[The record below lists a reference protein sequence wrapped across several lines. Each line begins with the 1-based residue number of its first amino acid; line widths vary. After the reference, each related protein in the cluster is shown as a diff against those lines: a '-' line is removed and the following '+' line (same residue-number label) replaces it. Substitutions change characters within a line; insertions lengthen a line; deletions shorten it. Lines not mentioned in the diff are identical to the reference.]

1 MKTAYTTPRIK
12 VVRVHASG
20 ILCQSYGDSFGIS
33 PYDET
38 ATMKKYGDGDGYDF
52 GGW

>member
-1 MKTAYTTPRIK
+1 MNTAYTTPKIK

-38 ATMKKYGDGDGYDF
+38 ATKEKYGGGYDF